1 MDITGRHGPLD
12 VTGTVF
18 ASVVDH
24 AVGLRDSSGVLE
36 LLNAT
41 GPTQT
46 SGLELFAVYAREPLT
61 IIADYAFLH
70 STELSLETR
79 TRQAVP
85 LNPKHSAG
93 LDVAWDND
101 ETGTRVGV
109 EAFYTGVQAIEQ
121 DPYRTIS
128 RPYTTLGVLI
138 SQQVG
143 RALVFLNGEN
153 L

>member
-1 MDITGRHGPLD
+1 MVGGA
-12 VTGTVF
+12 F
-18 ASVVDH
+18 A
-24 AVGLRDSSGVLE
+24 AGFLLAGLC
-36 LLNAT
+36 
-41 GPTQT
+41 
-46 SGLELFAVYAREPLT
+46 
-61 IIADYAFLH
+61 
-70 STELSLETR
+70 
-79 TRQAVP
+79 
-85 LNPKHSAG
+85 KAG

-153 L
+153 LTDVRQTRYDPLLLPTSGDGGRWTTDEWAPLEGRIVNLGVRMRF